1 MLSKG
6 TQEQDCLDNLS
17 FIINLQPAFGTG
29 LGHGERLAAT
39 YSEDLKSYKAAALF
53 FFLEFAATAI
63 GGGANCGS
71 LLGALSKGSS
81 CLVDVRRILIL
92 DTIDRRLTN
101 ALCLKI

>member
-39 YSEDLKSYKAAALF
+39 YSEDLKSCKAAALF
-53 FFLEFAATAI
+53 SF
-63 GGGANCGS
+63 
-71 LLGALSKGSS
+71 
-81 CLVDVRRILIL
+81 
-92 DTIDRRLTN
+92 
-101 ALCLKI
+101 